1 MCVFINHLGADG
13 VLRSYDMKKV
23 SINTELLEEMIGRQ
37 GISLKRIAKKAGICH
52 QTLYLILRGKTCR
65 ESTAIK
71 ISKAMGTDVS
81 DITKGE

>member
-1 MCVFINHLGADG
+1 MGAGG

-23 SINTELLEEMIGRQ
+23 SINTDLLEEMIGRQ
-37 GISLKRIAKKAGICH
+37 GISLKRIAKKAGICR

-81 DITKGE
+81 DITKEEWTCQ